1 MVAGCD
7 AGAWVHGNN
16 AHELSCLVRS
26 GMTPLQ
32 AIVAA
37 TGHAAECLG
46 LEAEIGTITPGKK
59 ADLIL
64 VDGDPLQDITILEKG
79 RAVQLV
85 MKDGVVYLDRRP

>member
-1 MVAGCD
+1 M
-7 AGAWVHGNN
+7 
-16 AHELSCLVRS
+16 S
-26 GMTPLQ
+26 PLQ

-46 LEAEIGTITPGKK
+46 LEAEVGTIAPGKR

-79 RAVQLV
+79 RAVRLVMLVMLV